1 MSKLHDLDDGFST
14 FPPRFASMFCIKK
27 QAPLHQLETMAQ
39 TKEVEGDSRSHM
51 SAEDEMMF
59 RLGRPFEDVSGDRS
73 CTIIGSGSMFLPRA
87 GDLA

>member
-1 MSKLHDLDDGFST
+1 
-14 FPPRFASMFCIKK
+14 MFCIKK
-27 QAPLHQLETMAQ
+27 QAHHHYTNSSTMAQ